1 MTRPRFFLLG
11 MGCLLVWCVSI
22 GLWMEQ
28 QKLDLG
34 DALPPGFYRLERTEK
49 LNLVVK
55 RKLKAEEKL
64 DDDVML
70 RDFQKFFE
78 ERRRLEKE
86 EEEDE
91 LYVEEEISAEVLR
104 NVTTHLT
111 KVEDVSDS
119 KVNLSASATTFEAV
133 FGTTT
138 AATVS
143 STTPTT
149 VSIPTESSTTSEP
162 PPRTTTEQPTTSEP
176 PPPRTTIEPPSPP
189 MLPRPR
195 TEPPPTT
202 GSPVTW
208 WTEKP
213 IATTE
218 AALKKAIT
226 VGMGKWKHR
235 EEANLAA
242 LLEEE
247 DWSPQKRNAKLSEVK
262 REELRSRQDRT
273 RAVAKSLV
281 SALCAVVIVRSLM

>member
-1 MTRPRFFLLG
+1 M
-11 MGCLLVWCVSI
+11 LVWCVSI

-64 DDDVML
+64 DDDDDVML

-143 STTPTT
+143 STTIVPCQAPW
-149 VSIPTESSTTSEP
+149 SAA
-162 PPRTTTEQPTTSEP
+162 PR
-176 PPPRTTIEPPSPP
+176 
-189 MLPRPR
+189 
-195 TEPPPTT
+195 
-202 GSPVTW
+202 
-208 WTEKP
+208 
-213 IATTE
+213 
-218 AALKKAIT
+218 
-226 VGMGKWKHR
+226 MG
-235 EEANLAA
+235 
-242 LLEEE
+242 
-247 DWSPQKRNAKLSEVK
+247 
-262 REELRSRQDRT
+262 
-273 RAVAKSLV
+273 
-281 SALCAVVIVRSLM
+281 